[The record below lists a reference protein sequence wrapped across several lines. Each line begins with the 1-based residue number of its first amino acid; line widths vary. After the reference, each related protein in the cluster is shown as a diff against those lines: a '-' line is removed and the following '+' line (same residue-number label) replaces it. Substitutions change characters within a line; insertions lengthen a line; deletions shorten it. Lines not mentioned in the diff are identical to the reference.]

1 MAPTV
6 TDNREQSRFEI
17 HVGDRLAGFAD
28 YRLREDHIT
37 FTHTEVH
44 DDHEG
49 EGLGSTLARAAL
61 DAAAEAGLAVHPACP
76 FMADYIRRHPDD
88 YLALVPERVR
98 ERYGL

>member
-1 MAPTV
+1 MAATV
-6 TDNREQSRFEI
+6 TDNREKSRFEI
-17 HVGDRLAGFAD
+17 RVDGRLAGFAE
-28 YRLREDHIT
+28 YRLRQYRVT
-37 FTHTEVH
+37 FTHTEVD

-76 FMADYIRRHPDD
+76 FMAEYIRRHPDD
-88 YLALVPERVR
+88 YLSLVPEGVR